1 MVRCETRHSCFFARF
16 LLTLRLRCP
25 ERRRAGTSKA
35 NLPPPPHVPSRRP
48 CDAAIGTI
56 HPISKIPTSSAT
68 KLFRFADILLPLAMP
83 APLTYRLPE
92 SLAATAATGCRAVVP
107 LGPRKYYAGIIVRLH
122 DEEPDNGIGLKDVA
136 DLIDTR
142 PMLLPAQWEL
152 WQWIAQYYMCTP
164 GEVMK
169 AALPSGLKLE
179 SETTVAL
186 AETAGPDTALTAAES
201 RLLETLAPG
210 HPASIGDL
218 QRRTGTAGVLRLV
231 RSLLEKG
238 AVSVCE
244 NLHRQFRPRTEAHV
258 RLAEA
263 FCNEESL
270 NQIFGELAAARRQ
283 ADLLTLYLDLADAA
297 AALRLGNG
305 RLLREVPK
313 KTLMDRFGGS
323 EAALAALRRRG
334 VLEVYPYEVG
344 RLRTQ
349 KADPSLSAR
358 QPSPPQEKAYREIR
372 AALGTKD
379 VCLLHGVTSSG
390 KTEIYARLIGDTLR
404 DGGQVLYLVPEIAL
418 TTQLTTRLGRIFGDR
433 LGVYHSKFPDAERAE
448 LWMRQLSGTAFP
460 MVLGARSALFLPF
473 QRLRLIIIDEEHES
487 SYKQQEPAP
496 RYNARDAALV
506 LARLCGAK
514 VLLGTATP
522 ALETYFNART
532 GKYGLVELATRFG
545 GVQLPEICVE
555 DVKELKR
562 KKLMR
567 TPFSPRLTEE
577 IRHALD
583 EGGQAILF
591 QNRRGYSPV
600 LECRTCGWTPRCT
613 RCDVSL
619 TFHQRERKL
628 VCHYCGTEYGL
639 PRQCPNCGDTEMR
652 DIGFGTEKIEA
663 AVQACF
669 PNART
674 ARMDL
679 DTTRSRTAYEK
690 IIDSFQKGETN
701 LLIGTQMVTKGLD
714 FDRVRVVG
722 ILNAD
727 QMLSQPDFRACE
739 RAFQMMAQ
747 VAGRAGRRGKRGI
760 VVLQTRQPHLP
771 IVAQVAANDYRGMY
785 ESQAE
790 ERELFRFPPF
800 CRLIDIYL
808 KHRDEPTVDK
818 AAAALAG
825 WIRPHFGNDLL
836 GPDKPAIGRIRLQH
850 IRKIIV
856 KVSPRLPAAGV
867 RRTLLAARAA
877 LLAQAGFKSVNVY
890 FDADP
895 L

>member
-1 MVRCETRHSCFFARF
+1 MRCETRRSYFFARF
-16 LLTLRLRCP
+16 LLTLRLRAGNAETAFP
-25 ERRRAGTSKA
+25 EI
-35 NLPPPPHVPSRRP
+35 PPHP
-48 CDAAIGTI
+48 CQTL
-56 HPISKIPTSSAT
+56 P
-68 KLFRFADILLPLAMP
+68 RFADILLPLALP

-92 SLAATAATGCRAVVP
+92 DLAEKAATGCRVVVP
-107 LGPRKYYAGIIVRLH
+107 LGLRKYYAGIIVRLH
-122 DEEPDNGIGLKDVA
+122 DEEPADGIALKEVA
-136 DLIDTR
+136 DTID
-142 PMLLPAQWEL
+142 PQPLLLPLQWKL
-152 WQWIAQYYMCTP
+152 WQWIAQYYICTP

-179 SETTVAL
+179 SETTVTL
-186 AETAGPDTALTAAES
+186 ADAANPDMPLTAAES
-201 RLLETLAPG
+201 RVLETLAPG
-210 HPASIGDL
+210 QPTSIGDL
-218 QRRTGTAGVLRLV
+218 QRRSGTAGVLRLV

-244 NLHRQFRPRTEAHV
+244 NLHRQFRPRTEPHV
-258 RLAEA
+258 RLAET

-270 NQIFGELAAARRQ
+270 NRVFAELTAARRQ
-283 ADLLTLYLDLADAA
+283 ADLLTLYLDLADAG
-297 AALRLGNG
+297 AALTLGNG
-305 RLLREVPK
+305 KLLREVPK
-313 KTLMDRFGGS
+313 KVLMDRFGGS
-323 EAALAALRRRG
+323 EAPLAALRQRG

-344 RLRTQ
+344 RLRTH
-349 KADPSLSAR
+349 KADPTLAARPLSPA
-358 QPSPPQEKAYREIR
+358 QEEAYRQIR
-372 AALGTKD
+372 AIYREKE

-390 KTEIYARLIGDTLR
+390 KTEIYARLIGETLR
-404 DGGQVLYLVPEIAL
+404 SGGQVLYLVPEIAL
-418 TTQLTTRLGRIFGDR
+418 TTQLTSRLGRIFGEQ

-448 LWMRQLSGTAFP
+448 LWTRQLSEKPFP
-460 MVLGARSALFLPF
+460 LILGARSALFLPF
-473 QRLRLIIIDEEHES
+473 QRLRLIIVDEEHEP

-532 GKYGLVELATRFG
+532 GKYGLVELTARFG
-545 GVQLPEICVE
+545 DVQLPEICVE
-555 DVKELKR
+555 NVKELKR

-577 IRHALD
+577 IRRALA

-591 QNRRGYSPV
+591 LNRRGYAPV

-628 VCHYCGTEYGL
+628 VCHYCGTEYGF
-639 PRQCPNCGDTEMR
+639 PHQCPNCGDTEMR

-663 AVQACF
+663 AVKACF
-669 PNART
+669 PEART

-690 IIDSFQKGETN
+690 IIDSFQRGDTN

-714 FDRVRVVG
+714 FERVRVVG

-727 QMLSQPDFRACE
+727 QMLSQPDFRASE

-747 VAGRAGRRGKRGI
+747 VAGRAGRRGSRGM
-760 VVLQTRQPHLP
+760 VVLQTRQPELP
-771 IVAQVAANDYRGMY
+771 IVAQVAANDYRAMY

-808 KHRDEPTVDK
+808 KHRDERTVSQ

-825 WIRPHFGNDLL
+825 WIRPHFGDDLL
-836 GPDKPAIGRIRLQH
+836 GPDKPAVGRVRLQH
-850 IRKIIV
+850 IRKIMV
-856 KVSPRLPAAGV
+856 KVSPQLPTAGV

-877 LLAQAGFKSVNVY
+877 LLAQAAFKSVTVY